1 MTLLAQIKRIFH
13 NEADDAL
20 SGTMD
25 MIEELHKEFDET
37 VTQVRS
43 ACKPCDRRER
53 DITPIVERRRAHG

>member
-1 MTLLAQIKRIFH
+1 MSLLTPLKRLFH

-20 SGTMD
+20 SNTID

-37 VTQVRS
+37 VTQVRA

-53 DITPIVERRRAHG
+53 DLTPIVERRRAHG